1 LPPRASLRRSRLAAD
16 RLREQKMVS
25 EQFYDERA
33 RVLQAAEACLPHL
46 STRDLDDAVVL

>member
-1 LPPRASLRRSRLAAD
+1 LPPHASLRRSRLVAD

-33 RVLQAAEACLPHL
+33 RALQAAEARVPHL
-46 STRDLDDAVVL
+46 STRDLDDTVVL